1 MIGSELILVG
11 FYVIILL
18 YSIILHEIS
27 HGVVAL
33 WLGDVTAKYAG
44 RLTLNPKSHIDPVG
58 SILVPGMLLLAT
70 MGTTAFGWAKPVPY
84 NPNNIRDKK
93 WGELW
98 VALAGPTT
106 NIVIALI
113 AVLASKFVF
122 LSSTVKI
129 EVLNNF
135 NAWSEVAPL
144 LSGSVAS
151 IVFLLL
157 VYIVFWNVIL
167 AFFNLIPIPP
177 LDGSKILYALFP
189 ISTRTKIFLE
199 QFGFFLLIFIVF
211 FLSAPIQFI
220 LGGALN
226 FFFSLML

>member
-1 MIGSELILVG
+1 MFGTELILIG
-11 FYVIILL
+11 FYVLILL

-27 HGVVAL
+27 HGVAAL

-44 RLTLNPKSHIDPVG
+44 RLTLNPKSHIDPIG

-93 WGELW
+93 WGELI
-98 VALAGPTT
+98 VALAGPIT
-106 NIVIALI
+106 NIAIALV
-113 AVLASKFVF
+113 AVIISKFVF
-122 LSSTVKI
+122 LSSPVKI
-129 EVLNNF
+129 EILKTF
-135 NAWSEVAPL
+135 NTWSEVAPL
-144 LSGSVAS
+144 LSGSFSS
-151 IVFLLL
+151 IIFLFL

-199 QFGFFLLIFIVF
+199 QFGFFLLIFIIF
-211 FLSAPIQFI
+211 FLSAPIQII
-220 LGGALN
+220 LSSALN